1 MIDYLKSMDIID
13 FEKVRKFKKK
23 DFLKTFNKYKSFLSY
38 IGSPQNF
45 YHTIIITGSTGKG
58 TTAYIVSEILTA
70 HKYKVGLYTSPHIKY
85 PNERIKINNRN
96 ISTKKLNY
104 YKNKVLKQIKNFNK
118 VYKIFYQPTFFELFT
133 IIAILYFKDSRVNY
147 AVLEV
152 GIGGKLDAVNVSN
165 PILNFILPICREHT
179 NFLGNSL
186 KKILKEKQ
194 GIIRKNSITVTLLE
208 DRKLLKILKRNCNKL
223 NSSLFFINHDFKI
236 SLISISIRNNFINF
250 FYQDEDDKYK
260 FKLPVTSIDIIK
272 NCGAVIFGLKKVV
285 NINLKNTA
293 KVLSRLKFSGRFE
306 ILPFKH
312 HRVILD
318 GAHNILA
325 VKSFTMT
332 IQKLKIKNI
341 DLIFT
346 IMMDKKAKM
355 ILKEL
360 SKISSSIILTRIGNP
375 REYPLEKLIFFAKKY
390 FKDVYLT
397 ENIADAFKNSS
408 KKNIVLIGSFYLI
421 GEFLKYVENKIK

>member
-1 MIDYLKSMDIID
+1 MNIID

-23 DFLKTFNKYKSFLSY
+23 DFLKTFNKYKFFLRY
-38 IGSPQNF
+38 LGSPQNS

-58 TTAYIVSEILTA
+58 TTAYLVSEILTA

-85 PNERIKINNRN
+85 SNERIKINNRN
-96 ISTKKLNY
+96 ISTKKLND

-118 VYKIFYQPTFFELFT
+118 VYKISYQPTFFELFT
-133 IIAILYFKDSRVNY
+133 IIAIIYFKDSRVNY

-152 GIGGKLDAVNVSN
+152 GIGGKLDAANVSN
-165 PILNFILPICREHT
+165 PILNFILPVCREHT

-208 DRKLLKILKRNCNKL
+208 DMKLLKMLKRNCNKL
-223 NSSLFFINHDFKI
+223 NSGLFSINHDFKI

-250 FYQDEDDKYK
+250 FYQDYQDKDDKYK

-293 KVLSRLKFSGRFE
+293 KVLSRFKFFGRFE
-306 ILPFKH
+306 IFPFKH

-332 IQKLKIKNI
+332 IQKLKIRNI

-346 IMMDKKAKM
+346 IMMDKKAKI

-360 SKISSSIILTRIGNP
+360 SKISSSIILTRIGNT
-375 REYPLEKLIFFAKKY
+375 REYPLKKLISLAKKY
-390 FKDVYLT
+390 FKDIYLT
-397 ENIADAFKNSS
+397 ENIADAFKISR
-408 KKNIVLIGSFYLI
+408 KKNVVLIGSFYLI